1 MGWGGNRSTEGIY
14 IKLFAWGEN
23 DSYLLAR
30 RQRST
35 PARPRPCSP
44 TSHSDEGAGKV
55 GQGSSAR
62 LGVTRRQRQRRG
74 CGRARERAPGVPGRR
89 RPPARP
95 AAPPAERA
103 LPRAPRLGSARL
115 PAALPH
121 AQAASAA
128 RGERLPAAEPAAR
141 GSSAAAAASAPP
153 PAAPGLPKFLGHV
166 PAPRSRRVTKYAGGE
181 GAGKSRGPRALLLPG
196 RPTSGNPSPNGA
208 GVLGGGVGRRR
219 CLWPACT
226 GGGTDAGGGT
236 CGDLA

>member
-1 MGWGGNRSTEGIY
+1 MKERA
-14 IKLFAWGEN
+14 K
-23 DSYLLAR
+23 
-30 RQRST
+30 
-35 PARPRPCSP
+35 
-44 TSHSDEGAGKV
+44 
-55 GQGSSAR
+55 
-62 LGVTRRQRQRRG
+62 RQRQRRG

-141 GSSAAAAASAPP
+141 GSSAAAAAAAASAPP

-166 PAPRSRRVTKYAGGE
+166 PAPRSRRVTKRPFKETRDSPASGKVAGRQTYA
-181 GAGKSRGPRALLLPG
+181 ATFLL
-196 RPTSGNPSPNGA
+196 
-208 GVLGGGVGRRR
+208 
-219 CLWPACT
+219 
-226 GGGTDAGGGT
+226 
-236 CGDLA
+236 